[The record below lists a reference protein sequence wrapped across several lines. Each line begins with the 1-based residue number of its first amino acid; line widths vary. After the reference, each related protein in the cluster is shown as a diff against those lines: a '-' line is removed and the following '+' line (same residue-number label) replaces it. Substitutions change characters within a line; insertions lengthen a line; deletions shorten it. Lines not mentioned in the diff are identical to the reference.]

1 MRHAPVSILLL
12 AFAAAATPARAQDSQ
27 FGIRGLGVPGRW
39 ESVRARAMGGASA
52 PFDPFSPLME
62 ASVADIRRVTAGI
75 TGGTSWRRTEIA
87 GDDASLRATRFPAFV
102 LAGPL
107 AGRVVIAAGFST
119 YLDKTFGVATRD
131 TIDLRGQPE
140 GVSDEISSDG
150 AVSDLRLAL
159 AARLHRRLALGV
171 AIHGLTGSTRVVARR
186 QFDDSTNYRTSAARE
201 DVAYGGFGASASA
214 LLDVGSSLRLAGW
227 VRSDTK
233 LIADVRGRTAM
244 TQDLPFAAGGGVRWR
259 AGTEAMLTGAVA
271 WRYWAGA
278 GPNSYD
284 TFNWSLGAEVGSA
297 RLPLRVGVRGGQ
309 LPFGPAASG
318 GGGTAP
324 TEVAIAGGIGRQFS
338 QDRGR
343 LDLTLERL
351 ERKGGGLTEHVWSVL
366 LGLTVR
372 P

>member
-1 MRHAPVSILLL
+1 MRYAPLPTLLL
-12 AFAAAATPARAQDSQ
+12 ALAAAAAPARAQDSQ

-39 ESVRARAMGGASA
+39 ESVRARATGGAFA
-52 PFDPFSPLME
+52 PFDAFSPLME

-75 TGGTSWRRTEIA
+75 TGGTSWRRAEISGA
-87 GDDASLRATRFPAFV
+87 SGSDASLRATRFPAFV

-107 AGRVVIAAGFST
+107 AGRVVVAAGFST
-119 YLDKTFGVATRD
+119 YLDKTFGVSTRD

-140 GVSDEISSDG
+140 PVTDEISSDG
-150 AVSDLRLAL
+150 AVSDLRLAT
-159 AARLHRRLALGV
+159 AVRLHRRLALGV
-171 AIHGLTGSTRVVARR
+171 AVHGLTGSTRVVARR
-186 QFDDSTNYRTSAARE
+186 QFDDSTYRTSAARE

-227 VRSDTK
+227 VRSDSK
-233 LIADVRGRTAM
+233 LRADVRGRTAM
-244 TQDLPFAAGGGVRWR
+244 TEDLPFAAGAGVRWR
-259 AGTEAMLTGAVA
+259 AGSEAVLAGAVA

-284 TFNWSLGAEVGSA
+284 TFNWSLGAEIGSV

-309 LPFGPAASG
+309 LPFGPG
-318 GGGTAP
+318 GAAP
-324 TEVAIAGGIGRQFS
+324 TEIAIAGGIGRQFS

-343 LDLTLERL
+343 LDLTFERL
-351 ERKGGGLTEHVWSVL
+351 ERKGAGLTEHVWSVL
-366 LGLTVR
+366 FGLTVR